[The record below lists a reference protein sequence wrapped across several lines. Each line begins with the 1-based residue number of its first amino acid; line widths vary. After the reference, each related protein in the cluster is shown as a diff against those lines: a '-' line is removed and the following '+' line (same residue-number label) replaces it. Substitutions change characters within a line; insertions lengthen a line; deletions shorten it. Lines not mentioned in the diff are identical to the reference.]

1 MSPAHGNTE
10 LNNICTVRIDVIESL
25 TRDGFLNNN
34 DDLKQWFHHK
44 YPTCQ
49 YNNYEMSIVDNA
61 NVKHS
66 STPENDNINTN
77 FNYKYEKKHGN
88 EIGIKVNTNAKLGV
102 FDQHTTREATH
113 GMQHLRRD
121 IESARSLI
129 GEWDGSA
136 TSGTFTL
143 SNGVNTTETIGIT
156 GRLEI
161 IGIISMDGKRPAID
175 GGGTPGCTGN
185 NCPGHTIFI
194 VRTDTDELQ
203 LSNLTIKNGYV
214 SVL

>member
-10 LNNICTVRIDVIESL
+10 LNSICTVRIDVIESL

-49 YNNYEMSIVDNA
+49 YNNYEMNIVDNA

-88 EIGIKVNTNAKLGV
+88 EIGIKVNNNAKLGV
-102 FDQHTTREATH
+102 FDQHTTREANH

-143 SNGVNTTETIGIT
+143 SNDVNTTETIGIT

-175 GGGTPGCTGN
+175 GGGTPGCYNN
-185 NCPGHTIFI
+185 NCPGHTIFT
-194 VRTDTDELQ
+194 VSDDTHELQ